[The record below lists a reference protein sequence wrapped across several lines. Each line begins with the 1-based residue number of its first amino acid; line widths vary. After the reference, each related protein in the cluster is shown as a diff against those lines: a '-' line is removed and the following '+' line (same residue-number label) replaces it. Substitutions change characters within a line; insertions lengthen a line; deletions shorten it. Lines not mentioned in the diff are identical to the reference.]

1 VRAERGRYG
10 GVIGPVAFVAAWV
23 VTGFATDGY
32 SPVHDPI
39 SDLAAV
45 DAPHRWW
52 MTAGFVVFTGGLVA
66 YGLALRAR
74 QGGPA
79 WIAAVITGLATLG
92 VAALPLD
99 HSNTVDTAHGIAA
112 GTGYVALGSTALLSA
127 QVLARNGAIAWARF
141 GVVIGIATLGA
152 LALTLT
158 GSATGLWQRVG
169 LTTGDVWIVATA
181 LAWPKSLGTRHCGH
195 DRDL

>member
-52 MTAGFVVFTGGLVA
+52 MTAGFVVFTGGLVT

-74 QGGPA
+74 RGGPA
-79 WIAAVITGLATLG
+79 WVAAVITGLAT
-92 VAALPLD
+92 
-99 HSNTVDTAHGIAA
+99 
-112 GTGYVALGSTALLSA
+112 LGSTALLSA

-141 GVVIGIATLGA
+141 GVVIGIMTLGA

-169 LTTGDVWIVATA
+169 LTTGDVWIVATT